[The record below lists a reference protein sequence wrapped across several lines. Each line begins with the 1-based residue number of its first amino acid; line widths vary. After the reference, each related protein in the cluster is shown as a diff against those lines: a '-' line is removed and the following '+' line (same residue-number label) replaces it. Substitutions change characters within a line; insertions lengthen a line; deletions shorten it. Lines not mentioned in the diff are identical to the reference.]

1 MNRLLLAGAIV
12 LLALLPLGVGGFYI
26 DLATQILIFAILAL
40 TIDLLAGHAG
50 RVPLGHAAIFGTAT
64 YVAAY
69 SIVTAG
75 MPILP
80 ACLLGVAGATVTAA
94 IFALLAVRTTGVYFL
109 LLTLAE
115 GMIVFGIAF
124 RWSSVTGAEN
134 GLRGIPRPPLFAA
147 QGAFYYLVLAAFLV
161 VLFAIH
167 RVLRSPFGAAL
178 RGIRES
184 ASRMAMLGY
193 NVPLHVFLA
202 FTLSGFFAGIGG
214 ALYALY
220 NGFVSPAT
228 VSLTQS
234 TEGLL
239 MVIIGGS
246 GRLLGPPVGAALLK
260 LLENYVSLYTDR
272 WPMVLGALFVVAMLV
287 ARDGVLG
294 ALARWATLRGG
305 AISATLP
312 QGAGKEGKA

>member
-1 MNRLLLAGAIV
+1 
-12 LLALLPLGVGGFYI
+12 
-26 DLATQILIFAILAL
+26 
-40 TIDLLAGHAG
+40 
-50 RVPLGHAAIFGTAT
+50 VPLGHAALFGISA
-64 YVAAY
+64 YVVAWCVVARGWPLLAA
-69 SIVTAG
+69 I
-75 MPILP
+75 P
-80 ACLLGVAGATVTAA
+80 LGVVGATLAGAL
-94 IFALLAVRTTGVYFL
+94 FGWLARKTTGVYFL

-134 GLRGIPRPPLFAA
+134 GLRGIPRPALVAS
-147 QGAFYYLVLAAFLV
+147 QSAFYWVTLAVFLA
-161 VLFAIH
+161 VLFALW
-167 RVLRSPFGAAL
+167 RLLRSPFGATL

-193 NVPLHVFLA
+193 DVPLHVLIA

-228 VSLTQS
+228 VSLTRS

-246 GRLLGPPVGAALLK
+246 GKLLGPPVGAALMV
-260 LLENYVSLYTDR
+260 LLENYASLYTDR
-272 WPMVLGALFVVAMLV
+272 WPMILGALFVLAMLV
-287 ARDGVLG
+287 AREGVLG
-294 ALARWATLRGG
+294 KLATLR
-305 AISATLP
+305 IRPLP
-312 QGAGKEGKA
+312 LAKEGGQRRT